1 MGEDRT
7 VSFANAAGTTH
18 RNVGLGADPRAS
30 WMRDITGKPEES
42 HVHFGDV
49 SLGEILEFS
58 VCCTLFFKE
67 QVR

>member
-7 VSFANAAGTTH
+7 VSCANTAGTTH

-30 WMRDITGKPEES
+30 WVRDITSKPEGS

-49 SLGEILEFS
+49 SLGEKWNL
-58 VCCTLFFKE
+58 VCCTLFL
-67 QVR
+67 RNR